1 MKPLR
6 RIICL
11 VVAVTLGSLPAS
23 AASSDSIERLLDLT
37 KVQQI
42 YATYGEQL
50 DGFLKTTLKQ
60 AFAEN
65 QMGEVTDAFVNAYAS
80 KIAQELK
87 KEMSW
92 DKLKGQYIKLYSDI
106 FTQEEIDAQLAFYD
120 SPAGRSIIEKIP
132 VLTQKSMALGQ
143 QTMAPMMQR
152 LQQLVAESLE
162 EAKKS
167 SAPAK

>member
-1 MKPLR
+1 VKFVR
-6 RIICL
+6 HISCF
-11 VVAVTLGSLPAS
+11 VAIFFASILSASSAS
-23 AASSDSIERLLDLT
+23 ADSIERLLKLT

-42 YATYGEQL
+42 SVAYGDQL
-50 DGFLKTTLKQ
+50 DGYVKTALKQ
-60 AFAEN
+60 VFTEN
-65 QMGEVTDAFVNAYAS
+65 QMGEITDAFVDAYAS
-80 KIAQELK
+80 KITQELK

-92 DKLKGQYIKLYSDI
+92 DRLKGQYIQLYSEI

-120 SPAGRSIIEKIP
+120 SPAGRSIVEKIP

-143 QTMAPMMQR
+143 RTMAPMMQR

-167 SAPAK
+167 SGAQK

>member
-1 MKPLR
+1 
-6 RIICL
+6 
-11 VVAVTLGSLPAS
+11 
-23 AASSDSIERLLDLT
+23 
-37 KVQQI
+37 
-42 YATYGEQL
+42 
-50 DGFLKTTLKQ
+50 
-60 AFAEN
+60 
-65 QMGEVTDAFVNAYAS
+65 MGEVTDAFVNAYAS